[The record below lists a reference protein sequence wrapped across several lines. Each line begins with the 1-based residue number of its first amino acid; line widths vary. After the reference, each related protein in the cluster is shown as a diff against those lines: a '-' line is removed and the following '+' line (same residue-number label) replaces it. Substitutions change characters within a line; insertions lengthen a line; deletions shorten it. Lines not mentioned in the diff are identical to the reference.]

1 MQPWGSSNL
10 PCRLSYSSQH
20 AGIEIELFSSQALLS
35 FKPSEHADYVPGCG
49 VSHDAALGHLDLALQ
64 TQLLRAGMSEP
75 PQEASYR
82 GQETVHPIWHDQE
95 LEALQHKL
103 MTTLDI
109 EAPKVILT
117 TLPHG
122 EPVASISV

>member
-1 MQPWGSSNL
+1 MPQG
-10 PCRLSYSSQH
+10 
-20 AGIEIELFSSQALLS
+20 
-35 FKPSEHADYVPGCG
+35 
-49 VSHDAALGHLDLALQ
+49 AALGHLEAALQ

-82 GQETVHPIWHDQE
+82 GLETVHPIWHDQE
-95 LEALQHKL
+95 LEALQHKI

-109 EAPKVILT
+109 QAPKVILT

-122 EPVASISV
+122 ECLHSVLQRALCWSWVLCKALVITTTGASVLYLMSWH